1 LRKFAQKSKSKIYK
15 SMQRLQNIEQ
25 KLISSASNL
34 NSKQLQIER
43 QVDSLIEA
51 NDELIRLLKA
61 RKEAERILRI
71 KISSLEESIQSL
83 SLENESL
90 KSKEEGR
97 CEEKIQYP
105 ECVVCYDKIA
115 DHVILDCMHVSLC
128 EDCIENITN
137 NQCPQCRGPV
147 KEKRKI
153 YYP

>member
-1 LRKFAQKSKSKIYK
+1 
-15 SMQRLQNIEQ
+15 MQRLQTIED

-34 NSKQLQIER
+34 NAKQLQVER
-43 QVDSLIEA
+43 EVDNLIAA

-61 RKEAERILRI
+61 RKEAESILR
-71 KISSLEESIQSL
+71 KQISSLEETIQSL

-90 KSKEEGR
+90 KSKEGR
-97 CEEKIQYP
+97 CEEKRQYP
-105 ECVVCYDKIA
+105 ECIVCYDNIA
-115 DHVILDCMHVSLC
+115 NHVILDCMHVCLC
-128 EDCIENITN
+128 EDCIQGLPN